1 MDFSLTK
8 SLMMNPYHHGLFKDS
23 FGSTNHYT
31 PFCLWILT
39 SDKTTLNIKFIIDIL
54 LMQKFSEAI
63 TAGETQPKLPPPPSP
78 KNSSLPPRPKPKPKP
93 KKMG

>member
-1 MDFSLTK
+1 MI
-8 SLMMNPYHHGLFKDS
+8 H
-23 FGSTNHYT
+23 
-31 PFCLWILT
+31 
-39 SDKTTLNIKFIIDIL
+39 IIYRWE
-54 LMQKFSEAI
+54 KNSEAI